1 MSGIL
6 RLEKLNYGYIDGGL
20 KRQILKDLDYEFEEG
35 TFYTILGA
43 SGSGKTTLLSI
54 MAGLD
59 KAESGE
65 VYYEGEAI
73 SKMGLQKYRRDK
85 VGVVFQSY
93 NLINYLTGAENIEL
107 AMSETSNKIPGNRK
121 ELAYALLNM
130 VGIVESKADRI
141 VTKLSGGEQQRVA
154 IARALA
160 GNQDLIFADE
170 PTGNLDSETEQE
182 VIRIFRMLSEEFG
195 KTIIV
200 VTHSNEVSKLSDRR
214 VLLKGGQLH
223 TIS

>member
-1 MSGIL
+1 MSVIL
-6 RLEKLNYGYIDGGL
+6 KLEKLNYGYIDGGL

-214 VLLKGGQLH
+214 VLLKGGKLH

>member
-6 RLEKLNYGYIDGGL
+6 KLEKLNYGYIDGGL

-107 AMSETSNKIPGNRK
+107 AMSETGNKIPGNKK

-214 VLLKGGQLH
+214 VLLKGGKLH

>member
-6 RLEKLNYGYIDGGL
+6 KLEKLNYGYIDGGL

-214 VLLKGGQLH
+214 VLLKGGKLH
-223 TIS
+223 TIC

>member
-6 RLEKLNYGYIDGGL
+6 KLEKLNYGYIDGGL

-214 VLLKGGQLH
+214 VLLKGGKLH

>member
-6 RLEKLNYGYIDGGL
+6 KLEKLNYGYIDGGL

-93 NLINYLTGAENIEL
+93 NLISYLTGAENIEL

-214 VLLKGGQLH
+214 VLLKGGKLH

>member
-6 RLEKLNYGYIDGGL
+6 KLEKLNYGYIDGGL

>member
-1 MSGIL
+1 MSVIL
-6 RLEKLNYGYIDGGL
+6 KLEKLNYGYIDGGL

>member
-1 MSGIL
+1 
-6 RLEKLNYGYIDGGL
+6 
-20 KRQILKDLDYEFEEG
+20 
-35 TFYTILGA
+35 
-43 SGSGKTTLLSI
+43 
-54 MAGLD
+54 
-59 KAESGE
+59 
-65 VYYEGEAI
+65 
-73 SKMGLQKYRRDK
+73 
-85 VGVVFQSY
+85 
-93 NLINYLTGAENIEL
+93 
-107 AMSETSNKIPGNRK
+107 
-121 ELAYALLNM
+121 
-130 VGIVESKADRI
+130 
-141 VTKLSGGEQQRVA
+141 SGGEQQRVA